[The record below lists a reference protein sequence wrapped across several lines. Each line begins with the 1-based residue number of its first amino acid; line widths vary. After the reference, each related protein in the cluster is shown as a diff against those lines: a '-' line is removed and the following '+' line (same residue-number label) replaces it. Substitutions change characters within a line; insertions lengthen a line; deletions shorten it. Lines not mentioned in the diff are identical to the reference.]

1 MDFCQVCH
9 ENKLDQGSRCL
20 IGLDQRNDYLGT
32 SSKKNGKMWE
42 FRKKQVGGGLPESS

>member
-1 MDFCQVCH
+1 MDLCQVCH

-32 SSKKNGKMWE
+32 SSKKK
-42 FRKKQVGGGLPESS
+42 R